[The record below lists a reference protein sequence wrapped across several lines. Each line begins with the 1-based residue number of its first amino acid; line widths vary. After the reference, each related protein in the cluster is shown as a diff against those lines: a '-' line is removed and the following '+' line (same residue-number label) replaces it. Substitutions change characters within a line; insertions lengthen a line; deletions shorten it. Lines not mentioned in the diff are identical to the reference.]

1 MRESRASQEALEEG
15 PDNSSFTAYP
25 EGLAKNG
32 LWMLAGAQWH
42 ATSNYMK
49 RQKPPMEEKMLTHQS
64 ISRNKK
70 LLFSTADC
78 EMSTVSNQVILVTI
92 FTKSYYLL

>member
-15 PDNSSFTAYP
+15 PDNNSFTAYP

-32 LWMLAGAQWH
+32 LWILYGAQRH

-49 RQKPPMEEKMLTHQS
+49 RQKPPMDEKVLTHQS
-64 ISRNKK
+64 ISPNKK

-78 EMSTVSNQVILVTI
+78 EMSTVSNQTILVTI

>member
-15 PDNSSFTAYP
+15 PDNNSFTAYP

-32 LWMLAGAQWH
+32 LWILYGAQRH

-49 RQKPPMEEKMLTHQS
+49 RQKPPMEEKVLTHQS
-64 ISRNKK
+64 ISPNK
-70 LLFSTADC
+70 
-78 EMSTVSNQVILVTI
+78 
-92 FTKSYYLL
+92 